1 MRLTSQ
7 EEYGLRCLLR
17 IAREAGGL
25 TLPEISEAEGISLS
39 YAGKLMRVLRRG
51 GLVSSARGQ
60 AGGYALAR
68 PAGEIRIGEVLALLG
83 GRLYDPAF
91 CDSHSGVERVCTHSV
106 DCSIRSLWH
115 AVQLVVDRV
124 LDHTTLGD
132 LMGSEQE
139 LAAWVAPLIKLA
151 EAETPSLAA
160 TEPPPPLT

>member
-1 MRLTSQ
+1 MKLTSQ

-17 IAREAGGL
+17 IARQEGGL
-25 TLPEISEAEGISLS
+25 TLPEISEAEGLSLS

-51 GLVSSARGQ
+51 GLVRSARGQ
-60 AGGYALAR
+60 TGGYALAR
-68 PAGEIRIGEVLALLG
+68 PADKVRIGEVLALLG
-83 GRLYDPAF
+83 GRLYSPEF

-124 LDHTTLGD
+124 LDHTSLRD

-139 LAAWVAPLIKLA
+139 LAAWVEPLIKLA
-151 EAETPSLAA
+151 EADARSLDPAEPAA
-160 TEPPPPLT
+160 PLN